1 MQEAVGS
8 PLVFFRGIG
17 GSLSSD
23 SAHVKVLRAISRVTC
38 VCGEVWRHP
47 QSEQG
52 LHTFGTFRPP
62 ELRCGS
68 PILAA
73 STTKVVWEGGQSAG
87 FVVRVAMHL
96 RRSSWVWLRRTFSLV
111 LVVMLCHA
119 AQIMAA
125 DDSAIDLLDGSCS
138 AVKQAPATL
147 QKYQVCVAPPPQ
159 MLE

>member
-1 MQEAVGS
+1 
-8 PLVFFRGIG
+8 
-17 GSLSSD
+17 
-23 SAHVKVLRAISRVTC
+23 
-38 VCGEVWRHP
+38 
-47 QSEQG
+47 
-52 LHTFGTFRPP
+52 
-62 ELRCGS
+62 
-68 PILAA
+68 
-73 STTKVVWEGGQSAG
+73 
-87 FVVRVAMHL
+87 MHL

-138 AVKQAPATL
+138 DVKQAPATL